1 MKTTKLVAT
10 ATLAIL
16 GLGAVV
22 MLVAGCQN
30 QGGTH
35 SHAQG
40 ATMPMAQQNIPGLKL
55 TKGGAELWTQNC
67 LPCHNVRSPSAYS
80 DADWDIVMQHMRVRA
95 NLAASDA
102 ETIAKFLK
110 SAN

>member
-1 MKTTKLVAT
+1 MKISNYLSIAGLTT
-10 ATLAIL
+10 L
-16 GLGAVV
+16 GLGAIV
-22 MLVAGCQN
+22 MLAAGGCQSADAGMR
-30 QGGTH
+30 QP
-35 SHAQG
+35 A
-40 ATMPMAQQNIPGLKL
+40 MAKSS
-55 TKGGAELWTQNC
+55 KGGAELWTQNC
-67 LPCHNVRSPSAYS
+67 LPCHNIRSPSAYS

>member
-1 MKTTKLVAT
+1 MKISKLLSVSG
-10 ATLAIL
+10 LALL
-16 GLGAVV
+16 GLGTAA
-22 MLVAGCQN
+22 MLVSGCQSTTAD
-30 QGGTH
+30 GAKH
-35 SHAQG
+35 DHAAMKSGKG
-40 ATMPMAQQNIPGLKL
+40 A
-55 TKGGAELWTQNC
+55 AELWTQNC

-95 NLAASDA
+95 NLGASDA